1 MFEQQKKFRNLEN
14 DKKLFA
20 EETINFIKKQKISID
35 KLKKENESLKELIVQ
50 IILFRLKLIMRR
62 IMSQGTAWILKV

>member
-1 MFEQQKKFRNLEN
+1 LFEQQKKFRNLEN

>member
-1 MFEQQKKFRNLEN
+1 LFEQQKKFRNLEN

-35 KLKKENESLKELIVQ
+35 KLKKENESMKELIVQ